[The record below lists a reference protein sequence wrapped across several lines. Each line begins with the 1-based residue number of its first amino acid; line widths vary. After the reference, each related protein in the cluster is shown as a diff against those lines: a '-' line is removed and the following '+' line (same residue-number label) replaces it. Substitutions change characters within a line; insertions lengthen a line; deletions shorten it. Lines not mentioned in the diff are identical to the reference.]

1 LNILA
6 LDTALGACS
15 AAVLWS
21 GRVLAEEH
29 QMMLR
34 GHAEALA
41 PMVQRVMREAGLPF
55 SALQGIAVTLGPGT
69 FTGQRVGLAFAR
81 ALAVG
86 LKIPVSGTTT
96 LEAMAEEALA
106 ICTQAQWAIV
116 AADAKRDEIY
126 LSAVAADGRMLIS
139 PPQLIAIGDVPA
151 RITAIVG
158 ASGRTLVLAGTG
170 VGMIK
175 PLLERAG
182 LNAED
187 SGIRQP
193 KARYVAAS
201 AARRRWP
208 DGARPLYLRPPDA
221 KLPGARRDD

>member
-1 LNILA
+1 
-6 LDTALGACS
+6 
-15 AAVLWS
+15 
-21 GRVLAEEH
+21 
-29 QMMLR
+29 MLR

-41 PMVQRVMREAGLPF
+41 PMVQRVMRDAGLPF
-55 SALQGIAVTLGPGT
+55 SALQGIAVTIGPGT

-81 ALAVG
+81 ALAVA

-106 ICTQAQWAIV
+106 TSTQAQWAIV

-139 PPQLIAIGDVPA
+139 PQLMPIAGVPA
-151 RITAIVG
+151 MITAM
-158 ASGRTLVLAGTG
+158 AAESGCAVVLAGTG
-170 VGMIK
+170 AVMIK
-175 PLLERAG
+175 PFLDQAG
-182 LNAED
+182 LNAVD

-193 KARYVAAS
+193 KARYVAA
-201 AARRRWP
+201 AATRRP
-208 DGARPLYLRPPDA
+208 NPEGARPLYLRPPDA

>member
-1 LNILA
+1 MNIIA

-15 AAVLWS
+15 AAVLSS

-29 QMMLR
+29 EIMLR

-41 PMVQRVMREAGLPF
+41 PMVQRVMRDAGLPF
-55 SALQGIAVTLGPGT
+55 VELHGIAVTIGPGT

-81 ALAVG
+81 ALAVA

-106 ICTQAQWAIV
+106 TDAQAQWALV

-126 LSAVAADGRMLIS
+126 LSAVTADGRMPIS
-139 PPQLIAIGDVPA
+139 PRLTPIAGVPA
-151 RITAIVG
+151 ILTALAG
-158 ASGRTLVLAGTG
+158 DPGRVVLAGTG
-170 VGMIK
+170 AAMIQ
-175 PLLERAG
+175 PLLDQAG
-182 LNAED
+182 LNSVD

-193 KARYVAAS
+193 KARYVAT
-201 AARRRWP
+201 AANRRPRP
-208 DGARPLYLRPPDA
+208 EGARPLYLRPPDA
-221 KLPGARRDD
+221 RLPGAT

>member
-15 AAVLWS
+15 AAVLSW

-29 QMMLR
+29 EIMLR

-41 PMVQRVMREAGLPF
+41 PMVQRVMRDAGLPF
-55 SALQGIAVTLGPGT
+55 SALQGIAVTIGPGT
-69 FTGQRVGLAFAR
+69 FTGQRVGLAFGR
-81 ALAVG
+81 ALGVA

-106 ICTQAQWAIV
+106 TCTQAEWAIV

-126 LSAVAADGRMLIS
+126 LSAVGADGRMLIS
-139 PPQLIAIGDVPA
+139 PQLMPVAEVPA
-151 RITAIVG
+151 MITAI
-158 ASGRTLVLAGTG
+158 AAKSGCALVLAGTG
-170 VGMIK
+170 AAIIK
-175 PLLERAG
+175 PLLEQG
-182 LNAED
+182 GMNAED

-193 KARYVAAS
+193 KARYVVAS
-201 AARRRWP
+201 AARRPRP
-208 DGARPLYLRPPDA
+208 EGAKPLYLRPPDA
-221 KLPGARRDD
+221 RLPGTPRDI